1 MYMKNGLLNF
11 IIVILSFFV
20 LLFICDKIIVRL
32 EDKMYSTKDNKLNY
46 ATYNNDNTEI
56 VILGSSRASHHYVPS
71 ILTDSLGMSCVNLGV
86 DGKGI
91 LYNYALFHMLVQHNS
106 PRIIIYEFGGFDW
119 EDNGEA
125 TYANNEHLAPIYGK
139 YKTTDTL
146 INNVGKNYST
156 ILSILNTYKY
166 NGRLHNVLIN
176 THHIANHNGYQPL
189 YGERKVIEQ
198 NEPNNANETI
208 EQIPIHPDK
217 IDYLKRLIKECK
229 ERDIMLVFAMSPTMK
244 SIGTTNMEILS
255 EICGDRI
262 PIWDYRKQFNQNELF
277 KDDTHMNDA
286 GAKVYTSQIAV
297 ELKRIIAKCEF

>member
-1 MYMKNGLLNF
+1 MYMKNGLLKF

-125 TYANNEHLAPIYGK
+125 TYANSEHLAPIYGK

-176 THHIANHNGYQPL
+176 TRRIANHNGYQPL

-255 EICGDRI
+255 EICGDQI

>member
-1 MYMKNGLLNF
+1 
-11 IIVILSFFV
+11 
-20 LLFICDKIIVRL
+20 
-32 EDKMYSTKDNKLNY
+32 
-46 ATYNNDNTEI
+46 
-56 VILGSSRASHHYVPS
+56 
-71 ILTDSLGMSCVNLGV
+71 MSCVNLGV
-86 DGKGI
+86 DGNGI

-106 PRIIIYEFGGFDW
+106 PRIIIYEFGRFDW

-146 INNVGKNYST
+146 INNVGRNYGI

-217 IDYLKRLIKECK
+217 IAYLKRLIKECK
-229 ERDIMLVFAMSPTMK
+229 ERDIMLVFAMSPTMSK
-244 SIGTTNMEILS
+244 IDTTSLNVLT
-255 EICGDRI
+255 EICGDAI
-262 PIWDYRKQFNQNELF
+262 PIIDYRKQFNQNELF

-286 GAKVYTSQIAV
+286 GAKVYTSQIATK
-297 ELKRIIAKCEF
+297 LKDLMSKCEY